1 MYLVYW
7 EKILVVVLVVVV
19 DYTSPCGY
27 YYQCREN
34 IMIGM
39 KALERNIRVC
49 VEETR
54 RNTSENSQLDER

>member
-39 KALERNIRVC
+39 KALERKLWYVWRRF
-49 VEETR
+49 VETLVR
-54 RNTSENSQLDER
+54 TVN

>member
-39 KALERNIRVC
+39 KALERKLGYVWRRL
-49 VEETR
+49 VETLVR
-54 RNTSENSQLDER
+54 TVN